1 MSIYCTFGIQ
11 GDWIQ
16 LQTRKYGTVLFNKQ
30 TGEVA
35 ASPGTASGQ
44 GEDTVP
50 ATPATLTTASRS
62 KKIQKAD
69 HDRTTAHHQGTSG
82 EDEEGAD
89 QEVETPQP
97 ALRKRK
103 VSDLSGSHDLHT
115 CSYISCRAD
124 FLLSMLCICTDVEI
138 FSFI

>member
-1 MSIYCTFGIQ
+1 MQ
-11 GDWIQ
+11 EDWIE
-16 LQTRKYGTVLFNKQ
+16 LQTRKYGTVLFNKR

-35 ASPGTASGQ
+35 ASPGMASGQ

-50 ATPATLTTASRS
+50 ATPATVTAASRS
-62 KKIQKAD
+62 KKTEKAK
-69 HDRTTAHHQGTSG
+69 HDGTTTHHHEASG

-103 VSDLSGSHDLHT
+103 VYFNTLNY
-115 CSYISCRAD
+115 CS
-124 FLLSMLCICTDVEI
+124 V
-138 FSFI
+138 